1 MLLPAFY
8 QTLDGLRRS
17 GRRFSIVLRTFGTDL
32 PRVAAA
38 INAYAA
44 WGALNGLGMYFAT
57 DKLME
62 AWGAS
67 GAKIQKTFLKGFG
80 GFLTISSLT
89 MYMLNSG
96 EDAIKTLGYATAAN
110 HKFLLDKRAHYAER
124 IVQRAVG
131 LLQDHLVRAADKD
144 RASLAWVGDARDL
157 DDTPLTR
164 NRALLR

>member
-1 MLLPAFY
+1 MIADLNPLTVFVSVLLFPPASS
-8 QTLDGLRRS
+8 LGLGHLVPQVDS
-17 GRRFSIVLRTFGTDL
+17 GT
-32 PRVAAA
+32 A

-89 MYMLNSG
+89 M
-96 EDAIKTLGYATAAN
+96 
-110 HKFLLDKRAHYAER
+110 
-124 IVQRAVG
+124 
-131 LLQDHLVRAADKD
+131 
-144 RASLAWVGDARDL
+144 
-157 DDTPLTR
+157 
-164 NRALLR
+164 